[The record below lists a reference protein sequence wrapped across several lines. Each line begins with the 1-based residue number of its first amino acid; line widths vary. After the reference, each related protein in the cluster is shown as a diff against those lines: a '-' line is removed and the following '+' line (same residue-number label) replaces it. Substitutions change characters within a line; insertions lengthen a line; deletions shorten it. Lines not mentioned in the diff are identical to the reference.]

1 MIFCYRLHANVTTS
15 NQPHFTWID
24 KKINLLA
31 RS

>member
-1 MIFCYRLHANVTTS
+1 MQMLLPAINHTS
-15 NQPHFTWID
+15 QFTWID